1 MTSKRKKTI
10 EYNCFQSYSLL
21 ILHLETFCLSTNL
34 KLMKTKTN
42 FRWAILSLLFM
53 ATTILYIDRSALGI
67 LAPDLQKSIGWTE
80 QQYGIINS
88 VFMIAYA
95 VCFLF
100 MGKIID
106 NIGTRKGYLISI
118 IIWAIAT
125 LGHALA
131 RSWVGFAV
139 ARFSLAVGQSG
150 NFPSAIKA
158 VAEWFPKKDRA
169 LAVGIFNGGAN
180 MGTILSPLI
189 IPVLVLAVGDW
200 RIGFLWT
207 FPISIIWVFLWL
219 KFYRKPEDTSR
230 ISKDELQYIGSDD
243 ADNQFVEKVRWK
255 DILPHR
261 GTWAIAVAKFMADPI
276 WWFYLFW
283 GAKFLNEKFGL
294 NLKEIGLPFFAIYLV
309 SWGIGIFLGWLSG
322 KFMKGGFSLNKGRK
336 LGLFSCALFA
346 IPVAFVP
353 HVSNM
358 WLAVGLIA
366 LAAGGHCGWSAN
378 VFSLM
383 SDIFPKKATASV
395 AGFGGFAGAV
405 GGAIVAFGVGKI
417 LQDIGVDGYA
427 IPFAVAGCGYLI
439 ALAVVH
445 LLVPEIKTIKI

>member
-1 MTSKRKKTI
+1 MSKH
-10 EYNCFQSYSLL
+10 QS
-21 ILHLETFCLSTNL
+21 
-34 KLMKTKTN
+34 N
-42 FRWAILSLLFM
+42 FRWVILSLLFI

-80 QQYGIINS
+80 QQYGLINS

-95 VCFLF
+95 ICFLI

-106 NIGTRKGYLISI
+106 SIGTRRGYLLSI
-118 IIWAIAT
+118 GIWSLAT
-125 LGHALA
+125 LGHVLA
-131 RSWVGFAV
+131 RSWVGFAA

-150 NFPSAIKA
+150 SFPSAIKS

-189 IPVLVLAVGDW
+189 IPALVLSFDNW
-200 RIGFLWT
+200 RVGFLWT
-207 FPISIIWVFLWL
+207 FPISIIWVLIWL
-219 KFYRKPEDTSR
+219 KFYKKPGN
-230 ISKDELQYIGSDD
+230 SKYVSENELKYINSDSD
-243 ADNQFVEKVRWK
+243 KEENIEKVKWK

-261 GTWAIAVAKFMADPI
+261 GAWAIAAAKFMADPI

-294 NLKEIGLPFFAIYLV
+294 NLKEIGLPFFTIYLV
-309 SWGIGIFLGWLSG
+309 SWGIGIFLGWLSSR
-322 KFMKGGFSLNKGRK
+322 FMKAGFGLNKGRK
-336 LGLFSCALFA
+336 FGLLSCALFA
-346 IPVAFVP
+346 LPVALVP
-353 HVSNM
+353 HVSDM

-383 SDIFPKKATASV
+383 SDIFPKRATASV

-405 GGAIVAFGVGKI
+405 GGAIVAFSVGKI

-439 ALAVVH
+439 ALLIVQ
-445 LLVPEIKTIKI
+445 LLVPKIKVINI

>member
-1 MTSKRKKTI
+1 MQKK
-10 EYNCFQSYSLL
+10 QS
-21 ILHLETFCLSTNL
+21 
-34 KLMKTKTN
+34 N
-42 FRWAILSLLFM
+42 FRWIILSLLFA

-67 LAPDLQKSIGWTE
+67 LAPDLQKSIGWSE
-80 QQYGIINS
+80 EQYGIINS

-95 VCFLF
+95 LCFIL
-100 MGKIID
+100 MGRLID
-106 NIGTRKGYLISI
+106 MIGTRKGYLVSI
-118 IIWAIAT
+118 GIWSLAT
-125 LGHALA
+125 LGHALS

-180 MGTILSPLI
+180 MGTILSPLV
-189 IPVLVLAVGDW
+189 IPVLVLSFDNW
-200 RIGFLWT
+200 RVGFLWT
-207 FPISIIWVFLWL
+207 FPISIIWVLLWL
-219 KFYRKPEDTSR
+219 KYFRKPEQSPNV
-230 ISKDELQYIGSDD
+230 SAEELQYINSDSD
-243 ADNQFVEKVRWK
+243 ENENTEKVGWK

-261 GTWAIAVAKFMADPI
+261 GTWAIAVAKFVADPI

-294 NLKEIGLPFFAIYLV
+294 NLKEIGLPFFTIYLV
-309 SWGIGIFLGWLSG
+309 SWGLGISLGWFSSKL
-322 KFMKGGFSLNKGRK
+322 MKMGFSLNQGRK
-336 LGLFSCALFA
+336 FSLLACALLA
-346 IPVAFVP
+346 VPVAIVP
-353 HVSNM
+353 HTDNM

-383 SDIFPKKATASV
+383 TDIFPKKAIGSV
-395 AGFGGFAGAV
+395 AGFGGFSGAV

-417 LQDIGVDGYA
+417 LQNIGVDGYA
-427 IPFAVAGCGYLI
+427 IPFAVAGSGYLI
-439 ALAVVH
+439 ALLIIH
-445 LLVPEIKTIKI
+445 LLVPRIKTINI

>member
-1 MTSKRKKTI
+1 MKKKR
-10 EYNCFQSYSLL
+10 
-21 ILHLETFCLSTNL
+21 
-34 KLMKTKTN
+34 TN
-42 FRWAILSLLFM
+42 FRWVILALLFI

-80 QQYGIINS
+80 EQYGIINS

-95 VCFLF
+95 ICFIV
-100 MGKIID
+100 MGSLID
-106 NIGTRKGYLISI
+106 KIGTRKGYLISI
-118 IIWAIAT
+118 GIWSVAT

-131 RSWVGFAV
+131 RSWIGFAV

-180 MGTILSPLI
+180 MGTILAPLV
-189 IPVLVLAVGDW
+189 IPPVVLGFNDW
-200 RIGFLWT
+200 RTGFLWT
-207 FPISIIWVFLWL
+207 FPISLIWIFLW
-219 KFYRKPEDTSR
+219 YRYFRRPEQSPRVSDEELRYINSDSCEEIDT
-230 ISKDELQYIGSDD
+230 K
-243 ADNQFVEKVRWK
+243 KVKWR
-255 DILPHR
+255 DILPHKEA
-261 GTWAIAVAKFMADPI
+261 WAIAVAKFMADPI

-283 GAKFLNEKFGL
+283 GAKFLNEKFGV
-294 NLKEIGLPFFAIYLV
+294 NLKEIGLPFFTIYLV
-309 SWGIGIFLGWLSG
+309 SWGLGIFLGWLSS
-322 KFMKGGFSLNKGRK
+322 KLMKMGLSLNKGRK
-336 LGLFSCALFA
+336 FSLLACALFA
-346 IPVAFVP
+346 VPVMLVP
-353 HVSNM
+353 HTSNM

-383 SDIFPKKATASV
+383 TDIFPKKATGSV

-405 GGAIVAFGVGKI
+405 GGAIVAYLVGRV

-427 IPFAVAGCGYLI
+427 IPFAIAGSGYMI
-439 ALAVVH
+439 ALLIIH
-445 LLVPEIKTIKI
+445 LLVPKIKTVQI

>member
-1 MTSKRKKTI
+1 MRTK
-10 EYNCFQSYSLL
+10 
-21 ILHLETFCLSTNL
+21 L
-34 KLMKTKTN
+34 KLN
-42 FRWAILSLLFM
+42 FRWVILWLLFV

-67 LAPDLQKSIGWTE
+67 LAPDLQKSIGWSE
-80 QQYGIINS
+80 EQYGIINS
-88 VFMIAYA
+88 AFMIAYA
-95 VCFLF
+95 LSFIL
-100 MGKIID
+100 MGRLID
-106 NIGTRKGYLISI
+106 IIGTRKGYLVSI
-118 IIWAIAT
+118 GIWSIAA

-150 NFPSAIKA
+150 SFPSAIKA

-189 IPVLVLAVGDW
+189 IPVLVLNFDNW
-200 RIGFLWT
+200 RVGFLWT
-207 FPISIIWVFLWL
+207 FPISIIWVLLWL
-219 KFYRKPEDTSR
+219 KYFRKPEQSPNV
-230 ISKDELQYIGSDD
+230 SAEELAYINSDSGQEENT
-243 ADNQFVEKVRWK
+243 AKVGWK

-261 GTWAIAVAKFMADPI
+261 GAWAIAVAKLMADPI

-283 GAKFLNEKFGL
+283 GAKFLNAKFGL
-294 NLKEIGLPFFAIYLV
+294 NLKEIGLPFFAIYLA
-309 SWGIGIFLGWLSG
+309 SWGLGIFLGWLSS
-322 KFMKGGFSLNKGRK
+322 KFMEMGWGLNKGRK
-336 LGLFSCALFA
+336 FGMLACGLFAV
-346 IPVAFVP
+346 PVMLVP
-353 HVSNM
+353 YTDNM

-383 SDIFPKKATASV
+383 SDIFPKKAIGSV

-405 GGAIVAFGVGKI
+405 GGAVAAFSVGKI
-417 LQDIGVDGYA
+417 LQNTGPDGYA

-439 ALAVVH
+439 ALLIVH
-445 LLVPEIKTIKI
+445 LLVPEIKTINV